1 MAVKIP
7 FTTSAAIRSAL
18 HRLFAL
24 FGAFD
29 DFIMRYRRVVVVTWR
44 GVGYCGLYVTNK
56 KHILLWSGGFGVVAG
71 MSRKVMKGT
80 I

>member
-1 MAVKIP
+1 M
-7 FTTSAAIRSAL
+7 
-18 HRLFAL
+18 
-24 FGAFD
+24 
-29 DFIMRYRRVVVVTWR
+29 VTWR

-56 KHILLWSGGFGVVAG
+56 KHILLWSGGFGVVAE